1 VKYAVSLLGKGAPD
15 MRLPMVE
22 PSESARAVIRKAM
35 QDVGLIN

>member
-1 VKYAVSLLGKGAPD
+1 

-22 PSESARAVIRKAM
+22 PSEPARATIRKAM